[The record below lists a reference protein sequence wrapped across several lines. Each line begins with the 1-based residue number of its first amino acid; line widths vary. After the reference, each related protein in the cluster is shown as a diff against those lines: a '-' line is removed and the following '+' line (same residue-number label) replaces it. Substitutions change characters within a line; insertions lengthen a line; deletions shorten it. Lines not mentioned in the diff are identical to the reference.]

1 MKKIICSLLTLSLT
15 QIVFAYDQKDKTDP
29 LCSNEA
35 KLTYFWNKVE
45 NICQSKFELKDAK
58 ISVTNIDG
66 VFVIKTDQGET
77 VNAVYKKNYKS
88 LDERYNLKDCNADLP
103 SCFSKSENGEK
114 NENRL
119 QVHNKQNLEVF
130 PTKDRS
136 SSDLA
141 FKINFGEIKC
151 QIGSDTSVSRLIIK
165 DPTNKTIAALAS
177 DSFKI
182 EESNINTE
190 DNCKKLNEKNKKPV
204 ADSKNTVPSKSRNSS
219 PGINQ

>member
-1 MKKIICSLLTLSLT
+1 MKKIIFSLLTLSLT
-15 QIVFAYDQKDKTDP
+15 QIVFAYDQKDNTDP

-88 LDERYNLKDCNADLP
+88 LDKRYNLNDCNADLP

-130 PTKDRS
+130 PSKDRATS
-136 SSDLA
+136 ELA
-141 FKINFGEIKC
+141 FKIKFGEIKC
-151 QIGSDTSVSRLIIK
+151 QIGIENSVSRLIIK
-165 DPTNKTIAALAS
+165 DPKNKTVAALAS

-190 DNCKKLNEKNKKPV
+190 DKCKKLNGKNNKPV
-204 ADSKNTVPSKSRNSS
+204 ANSKTAAPPKSQNSS
-219 PGINQ
+219 PRINQ